1 MGNSYF
7 FNLKSTDYRL
17 CYAVV
22 TDAPAHI
29 QELSKLVANPH
40 SGAVVTFCGDVRDHD
55 GGKEVASLLYE
66 IHPSAPEQIK
76 LITESIIGRFEIEKV
91 AVAHRYGDIA
101 IGETAFAVAVSAA
114 HRQAAFDA
122 CAAIVDEVKAK
133 LPIWKHQKFTDGTDQ
148 WVNCA

>member
-1 MGNSYF
+1 MPE
-7 FNLKSTDYRL
+7 LV
-17 CYAVV
+17 YAVV
-22 TDAPAHI
+22 TDAPVHI

-76 LITESIIGRFEIEKV
+76 LITQSIMGRFEIEKV

-122 CAAIVDEVKAK
+122 CSAIVDEVKAK

>member
-1 MGNSYF
+1 MPE
-7 FNLKSTDYRL
+7 LV
-17 CYAVV
+17 YAVV
-22 TDAPAHI
+22 TDAPVHI

-40 SGAVVTFCGDVRDHD
+40 SGAVVTFCGDVRNHD

-66 IHPSAPEQIK
+66 IHPSASEQIK
-76 LITESIIGRFEIEKV
+76 LITQSIMGRFEIEKV

-122 CAAIVDEVKAK
+122 CSAIVDEVKAK

>member
-1 MGNSYF
+1 MPE
-7 FNLKSTDYRL
+7 LV
-17 CYAVV
+17 YAVV
-22 TDAPAHI
+22 TDAPVHI

-76 LITESIIGRFEIEKV
+76 LITESVIGRFEIEKV

-133 LPIWKHQKFTDGTDQ
+133 LPIWKHQKFTDGSR
-148 WVNCA
+148 

>member
-1 MGNSYF
+1 MPE
-7 FNLKSTDYRL
+7 LV
-17 CYAVV
+17 YAVV
-22 TDAPAHI
+22 TDAPVHI

-40 SGAVVTFCGDVRDHD
+40 SGAIVTFCGDVRDHD

-76 LITESIIGRFEIEKV
+76 LITQSIMGRFEIEKV

-122 CAAIVDEVKAK
+122 CSAIVDEVKAK

>member
-1 MGNSYF
+1 MPE
-7 FNLKSTDYRL
+7 LV
-17 CYAVV
+17 YAVV
-22 TDAPAHI
+22 TDAPVNIA
-29 QELSKLVANPH
+29 ELSKLVTNPQ
-40 SGAVVTFCGDVRDHD
+40 SGAVVTFCGDVRNHD

-76 LITESIIGRFEIEKV
+76 LIAESIIDRFDIEKV
-91 AVAHRYGDIA
+91 AVAHRYGNIA
-101 IGETAFAVAVSAA
+101 IGETALAVAVSAA

-133 LPIWKHQKFTDGTDQ
+133 LPIWKHQKFTDGSDE

>member
-1 MGNSYF
+1 MPE
-7 FNLKSTDYRL
+7 LV
-17 CYAVV
+17 YAVV
-22 TDAPAHI
+22 TDAPVHI
-29 QELSKLVANPH
+29 QELSKLVSNPH
-40 SGAVVTFCGDVRDHD
+40 SGAVVTFCGDVRNHD

-66 IHPSAPEQIK
+66 VHPSAPEQIK
-76 LITESIIGRFEIEKV
+76 VITQSVIGRFEIEKV
-91 AVAHRYGDIA
+91 AVAHRYGQIP

-133 LPIWKHQKFTDGTDQ
+133 LPIWKHQKFTDGSDE

>member
-1 MGNSYF
+1 MPE
-7 FNLKSTDYRL
+7 LV
-17 CYAVV
+17 YAVV
-22 TDAPAHI
+22 TNAPVHI

-40 SGAVVTFCGDVRDHD
+40 SGAVVTFCGDVRNHD

-76 LITESIIGRFEIEKV
+76 LITESVMGRFEIEKV

-122 CAAIVDEVKAK
+122 CAAIVDDVKAK
-133 LPIWKHQKFTDGTDQ
+133 LPIWKHQKFTDGSDE

>member
-1 MGNSYF
+1 MPE
-7 FNLKSTDYRL
+7 LV
-17 CYAVV
+17 YAVV
-22 TDAPAHI
+22 TDAPVHI

-40 SGAVVTFCGDVRDHD
+40 SGAVVTFCGDVRNHD

-76 LITESIIGRFEIEKV
+76 LITQSVIARFEIEKV
-91 AVAHRYGDIA
+91 AVAHRFGDIA

-122 CAAIVDEVKAK
+122 CSAIVDEVKAK
-133 LPIWKHQKFTDGTDQ
+133 LPIWKHQKFTDGSDE

>member
-1 MGNSYF
+1 MPE
-7 FNLKSTDYRL
+7 LV
-17 CYAVV
+17 YAVV
-22 TDAPAHI
+22 TDAPVNIA
-29 QELSKLVANPH
+29 ELSKLVTNPQ
-40 SGAVVTFCGDVRDHD
+40 SGAVVTFCGDVRNHD

-76 LITESIIGRFEIEKV
+76 LIAESIIDRFDIEKV
-91 AVAHRYGDIA
+91 AVAHRYGNIA

-122 CAAIVDEVKAK
+122 CSAIVDEVKAN
-133 LPIWKHQKFTDGTDQ
+133 LPIWKHQKFTDGSDE

>member
-1 MGNSYF
+1 MPE
-7 FNLKSTDYRL
+7 LV
-17 CYAVV
+17 YAVV
-22 TDAPAHI
+22 TDAPVHI
-29 QELSKLVANPH
+29 AELSKLVTNPH
-40 SGAVVTFCGDVRDHD
+40 SGAVVTFCGDVRNHD
-55 GGKEVASLLYE
+55 SGKEVASLLYE

-76 LITESIIGRFEIEKV
+76 LITQALIGQFDIEKV
-91 AVAHRYGDIA
+91 AVAHRFGEIA

-133 LPIWKHQKFTDGTDQ
+133 LPIWKHQKFTYGTDQ

>member
-1 MGNSYF
+1 MPE
-7 FNLKSTDYRL
+7 LV
-17 CYAVV
+17 YAVV
-22 TDAPAHI
+22 TDAPVHI

-76 LITESIIGRFEIEKV
+76 LITQSVIGRFEIEKV

-122 CAAIVDEVKAK
+122 CSAIVNAVKDQ
-133 LPIWKHQKFTDGTDQ
+133 LPIWKHQKFTDGTDE

>member
-1 MGNSYF
+1 MPE
-7 FNLKSTDYRL
+7 LV
-17 CYAVV
+17 YAVV
-22 TDAPAHI
+22 TDAPVYI

-55 GGKEVASLLYE
+55 GGKEVSSLLYE
-66 IHPSAPEQIK
+66 IHPSAPEQIR
-76 LITESIIGRFEIEKV
+76 LITQSVIGRFEIEKV
-91 AVAHRYGDIA
+91 AIAHRFGQIP

-122 CAAIVDEVKAK
+122 CTAIVDEVKAK
-133 LPIWKHQKFTDGTDQ
+133 LPIWKHQKFTDGSDE

>member
-1 MGNSYF
+1 MPE
-7 FNLKSTDYRL
+7 LV
-17 CYAVV
+17 YAVV
-22 TDAPAHI
+22 TDAPVHI

-66 IHPSAPEQIK
+66 IHPSASEQIK
-76 LITESIIGRFEIEKV
+76 LITQSIVGRFEIEKV

-133 LPIWKHQKFTDGTDQ
+133 LPIWKHQKFTDGSDE

>member
-1 MGNSYF
+1 MPE
-7 FNLKSTDYRL
+7 LV
-17 CYAVV
+17 YAVV
-22 TDAPAHI
+22 TNAPVHI

-40 SGAVVTFCGDVRDHD
+40 SGAVVTFCGDVRNHD

-76 LITESIIGRFEIEKV
+76 LITESVMGRFEIEKV

>member
-1 MGNSYF
+1 MPE
-7 FNLKSTDYRL
+7 LV
-17 CYAVV
+17 YAVV
-22 TDAPAHI
+22 TNAPVHI

-76 LITESIIGRFEIEKV
+76 LITESVMGRFEIEKV

-122 CAAIVDEVKAK
+122 CSAIVDEVKAK

>member
-1 MGNSYF
+1 MPE
-7 FNLKSTDYRL
+7 LV
-17 CYAVV
+17 YAVV
-22 TDAPAHI
+22 TDAPVNIA
-29 QELSKLVANPH
+29 ELSKLVTNPQ
-40 SGAVVTFCGDVRDHD
+40 SGAVVTFCGDVRNHD

-76 LITESIIGRFEIEKV
+76 LIAESIIGRFEIEKV
-91 AVAHRYGDIA
+91 AVAHRYGNIA

>member
-1 MGNSYF
+1 MPE
-7 FNLKSTDYRL
+7 LV
-17 CYAVV
+17 YAVV
-22 TDAPAHI
+22 TDAPVYI

-55 GGKEVASLLYE
+55 GGKEVAALLYE
-66 IHPSAPEQIK
+66 IHPSAPEQIR
-76 LITESIIGRFEIEKV
+76 LITQSVIGRFEIEKV
-91 AVAHRYGDIA
+91 AIAHRFGQIP

-122 CAAIVDEVKAK
+122 CTAIVDEVKAK
-133 LPIWKHQKFTDGTDQ
+133 LPIWKHQKFTDGSDE

>member
-1 MGNSYF
+1 MPE
-7 FNLKSTDYRL
+7 LV
-17 CYAVV
+17 YAVV
-22 TDAPAHI
+22 TDAPVHI
-29 QELSKLVANPH
+29 AELSKLVTNPQ
-40 SGAVVTFCGDVRDHD
+40 SGAVVTFCGDVRNHD

-76 LITESIIGRFEIEKV
+76 LIAESIIDRFDIEKV
-91 AVAHRYGDIA
+91 AVAHRYGNIA

-122 CAAIVDEVKAK
+122 CSAIVDEVKAN

>member
-1 MGNSYF
+1 MSE
-7 FNLKSTDYRL
+7 LV
-17 CYAVV
+17 YAVV
-22 TDAPAHI
+22 TDAPVHI

-133 LPIWKHQKFTDGTDQ
+133 LPIWKHQKFTDGSDE

>member
-1 MGNSYF
+1 MPE
-7 FNLKSTDYRL
+7 LV
-17 CYAVV
+17 YAVV
-22 TDAPAHI
+22 TDAPVHI

-76 LITESIIGRFEIEKV
+76 VITQSVIGRFEIEKV
-91 AVAHRYGDIA
+91 AVAHRFGQIP

-133 LPIWKHQKFTDGTDQ
+133 LPIWKHQKFTDGSDE

>member
-1 MGNSYF
+1 MPE
-7 FNLKSTDYRL
+7 LV
-17 CYAVV
+17 YAVV
-22 TDAPAHI
+22 TDEPIHI

-55 GGKEVASLLYE
+55 GGKEVAALLYE

-76 LITESIIGRFEIEKV
+76 LITQSVIGNYVIEKV
-91 AVAHRYGDIA
+91 AVAHRFGDIA

-122 CAAIVDEVKAK
+122 CSAIIDEVKAK
-133 LPIWKHQKFTDGTDQ
+133 LPIWKHQKFTDGTDE

>member
-1 MGNSYF
+1 MPE
-7 FNLKSTDYRL
+7 LV
-17 CYAVV
+17 YAVV
-22 TDAPAHI
+22 TDAPVHI
-29 QELSKLVANPH
+29 QELSKLVANPE
-40 SGAVVTFCGDVRDHD
+40 SGAIVTFCGDVRNHD

-76 LITESIIGRFEIEKV
+76 AITQSVIGHYEIEKV

-122 CAAIVDEVKAK
+122 CSAIVNAVKDQ
-133 LPIWKHQKFTDGTDQ
+133 LPIWKHQKFTDGTDE

>member
-1 MGNSYF
+1 MPE
-7 FNLKSTDYRL
+7 LV
-17 CYAVV
+17 YAVV
-22 TDAPAHI
+22 SDAPVHI
-29 QELSKLVANPH
+29 AELIKLVTNPQ
-40 SGAVVTFCGDVRDHD
+40 SGAVVTFCGDVRNHD

-76 LITESIIGRFEIEKV
+76 LIAESIIGRFEIEKV
-91 AVAHRYGDIA
+91 AVAHRYGNIA

-133 LPIWKHQKFTDGTDQ
+133 LPIWKHQKFTDGSDE

>member
-1 MGNSYF
+1 MPE
-7 FNLKSTDYRL
+7 LV
-17 CYAVV
+17 YAVV
-22 TDAPAHI
+22 TDAPVHI

-66 IHPSAPEQIK
+66 IHPSAQEQIK
-76 LITESIIGRFEIEKV
+76 LITQSIMGRFEIEKV
-91 AVAHRYGDIA
+91 AVAHRYGNIA

-122 CAAIVDEVKAK
+122 CSAIVNEVKAK
-133 LPIWKHQKFTDGTDQ
+133 LPIWKHQKFTDGSDE

>member
-1 MGNSYF
+1 MPE
-7 FNLKSTDYRL
+7 LV
-17 CYAVV
+17 YAVV
-22 TDAPAHI
+22 TDAPVHI

-40 SGAVVTFCGDVRDHD
+40 SGAVVTFCGDVRNHD

-76 LITESIIGRFEIEKV
+76 LITESIMGRFEIEKV
-91 AVAHRYGDIA
+91 AIAHRYGDIA

-122 CAAIVDEVKAK
+122 CAAIVDDVKAK
-133 LPIWKHQKFTDGTDQ
+133 LPIWKHQKFTDGSDE

>member
-1 MGNSYF
+1 MPE
-7 FNLKSTDYRL
+7 LV
-17 CYAVV
+17 YAVV
-22 TDAPAHI
+22 TDVPVHI

-40 SGAVVTFCGDVRDHD
+40 SGAVVTFCGDVRNHD

-76 LITESIIGRFEIEKV
+76 LITESVMGRFEIEKV

-133 LPIWKHQKFTDGTDQ
+133 LPIWKHQKFTDGSDE

>member
-1 MGNSYF
+1 MPE
-7 FNLKSTDYRL
+7 LV
-17 CYAVV
+17 YAVV
-22 TDAPAHI
+22 TDAPVHI

-40 SGAVVTFCGDVRDHD
+40 SGAVVTFCGDVRNHD

-76 LITESIIGRFEIEKV
+76 VITQSVIGRFEIEKV
-91 AVAHRYGDIA
+91 AVAHRFGQIP

-133 LPIWKHQKFTDGTDQ
+133 LPIWKHQKFTDGSDE

>member
-1 MGNSYF
+1 MPE
-7 FNLKSTDYRL
+7 LV
-17 CYAVV
+17 YAVV
-22 TDAPAHI
+22 TDAPVHI

>member
-1 MGNSYF
+1 MPE
-7 FNLKSTDYRL
+7 LV
-17 CYAVV
+17 YAVV
-22 TDAPAHI
+22 TDAPVDI

-55 GGKEVASLLYE
+55 GGKEVSSLLYE
-66 IHPSAPEQIK
+66 IHPSAPEQIR
-76 LITESIIGRFEIEKV
+76 LITQSVIGRFEIEKV
-91 AVAHRYGDIA
+91 AIAHRFGQIP

-122 CAAIVDEVKAK
+122 CTAIVDEVKAK
-133 LPIWKHQKFTDGTDQ
+133 LPIWKHQKFTDGSDE

>member
-1 MGNSYF
+1 MPEIV
-7 FNLKSTDYRL
+7 
-17 CYAVV
+17 YAVV
-22 TDAPAHI
+22 TDAPVHI

-76 LITESIIGRFEIEKV
+76 LITQSVIGRFEIEKV

-133 LPIWKHQKFTDGTDQ
+133 LPIWKHQKFTDGSDE

>member
-1 MGNSYF
+1 MPE
-7 FNLKSTDYRL
+7 LV
-17 CYAVV
+17 YAVV
-22 TDAPAHI
+22 TDAPVNIA
-29 QELSKLVANPH
+29 ELSKLVTNPQ
-40 SGAVVTFCGDVRDHD
+40 SGAVVTFCGDVRNHD

-76 LITESIIGRFEIEKV
+76 LIAESIIGRFEIEKV
-91 AVAHRYGDIA
+91 AVAHRYGNIA

-133 LPIWKHQKFTDGTDQ
+133 LPIWKHQKFTDGSDE

>member
-1 MGNSYF
+1 MPE
-7 FNLKSTDYRL
+7 LV
-17 CYAVV
+17 YAVV
-22 TDAPAHI
+22 TDAPVHI

-40 SGAVVTFCGDVRDHD
+40 SGAIVTFCGDVRDHD

-76 LITESIIGRFEIEKV
+76 LITQSVIGRFEIEKV

-122 CAAIVDEVKAK
+122 CSAIVDEVKAK

>member
-1 MGNSYF
+1 MPE
-7 FNLKSTDYRL
+7 LV
-17 CYAVV
+17 YAVV
-22 TDAPAHI
+22 TDAPVHI

-66 IHPSAPEQIK
+66 IHPSASQQIK
-76 LITESIIGRFEIEKV
+76 LITESVMGRFEIEKV

-133 LPIWKHQKFTDGTDQ
+133 LPIWKHQKFTDGSDE

>member
-1 MGNSYF
+1 MPE
-7 FNLKSTDYRL
+7 LV
-17 CYAVV
+17 YAVV
-22 TDAPAHI
+22 TDAPVHI
-29 QELSKLVANPH
+29 QELSKLVAIPH

-133 LPIWKHQKFTDGTDQ
+133 LPIWKHQKFTDGSDE

>member
-1 MGNSYF
+1 MPE
-7 FNLKSTDYRL
+7 LV
-17 CYAVV
+17 YAVV
-22 TDAPAHI
+22 TDAPVHI
-29 QELSKLVANPH
+29 QELSKLVSNPH

-76 LITESIIGRFEIEKV
+76 VITQSVIGRFEIEKV
-91 AVAHRYGDIA
+91 AVAHRFGQIP

-133 LPIWKHQKFTDGTDQ
+133 LPIWKHQKFTDGSDE